1 MSVTHDRGSV
11 SITAIIL
18 IFSASLLM
26 AALAQLNYL
35 EHKVLDNSIA
45 QKQLRQLAE
54 YSVQREYDRLAQDKN
69 FLKDVLMESRPM
81 EPTGDILENERGR
94 CQVFVGEK
102 NGQVIIWAVAERENS
117 KAQVSYSLI
126 LDEETDKFVLKGM
139 F

>member
-54 YSVQREYDRLAQDKN
+54 SSVQREYDRLAQDKN